1 MLCVCMSK
9 AGICVSSK
17 IVLHFFAG
25 KRNEEKITRKKRRKQ
40 YRKKKKQLWQQLAL
54 EALQKRCRET
64 VEKYNAMLAA
74 DIEEKKKRDEE
85 KKLKIYV
92 IRPAPGGQAVFRCGW
107 TEL

>member
-1 MLCVCMSK
+1 MSK

-17 IVLHFFAG
+17 IVLNFFAG
-25 KRNEEKITRKKRRKQ
+25 NQNEEKITRIQEKREESNTA
-40 YRKKKKQLWQQLAL
+40 KKKKELWQQLAL
-54 EALQKRCRET
+54 EALQNRCREC

-74 DIEEKKKRDEE
+74 DIKEKKKRDEE

-92 IRPAPGGQAVFRCGW
+92 IRSAGGQAVFRCGW